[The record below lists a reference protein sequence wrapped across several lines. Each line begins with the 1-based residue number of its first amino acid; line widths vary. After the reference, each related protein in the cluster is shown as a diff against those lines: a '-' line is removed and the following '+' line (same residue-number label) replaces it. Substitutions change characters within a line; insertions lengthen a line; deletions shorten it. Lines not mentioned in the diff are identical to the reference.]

1 MSHPR
6 RIQRRVT
13 AAVLAGLALVACTT
27 TAHGTGSVRSA
38 GMAGT
43 VTATVDG
50 VEGAQANPA
59 NLAWFDN
66 PGVAIELLSTQALVG
81 NNGIDLD
88 LYNASMKGHLD
99 DADKSAILTSIP
111 TDGLTAEAHLGASAM
126 GVQVGRV
133 AVTFSGLADATTN
146 LPHDVFE
153 LLLMGNATADS
164 MTFDDA
170 RGEAISLATARVS
183 TAVTVGHS
191 RWGPIHVGLGM
202 AYLQGL
208 AYARLEEVDGNLVT
222 RTDGIRGEARGQ
234 LRTAGP
240 GAGFGLDLG
249 AATEFGPHW
258 RASLAVHNAFAQVH
272 FDRDLE
278 LRTFVATVDTLD
290 LETIDET
297 ENEEDLV
304 QSDDEVLQAAPF
316 TVDLPRVLN
325 LGVSRVTARTR
336 MGLEYEQGFA
346 TRAGATTTP
355 RVSVGAEWRALSW
368 LPLRAGISVGGR
380 SAKRASAGLGVHVV
394 GFRLDVAAS
403 TVGEWWPGSPRGV
416 SLAIGTG
423 LQF

>member
-1 MSHPR
+1 M
-6 RIQRRVT
+6 IQRRRTPSRAAT
-13 AAVLAGLALVACTT
+13 ALMATLILLGSAATVHA
-27 TAHGTGSVRSA
+27 TGSVRSA

-66 PGVAIELLSTQALVG
+66 PGVAIELLSTQALIG

-88 LYNASMKGHLD
+88 LYNASMKDHLD

-111 TDGLTAEAHLGASAM
+111 TDGLSAEAHLGASAM

-133 AVTFSGLADATTN
+133 AVTFSGTADAATN

-164 MTFDDA
+164 MSFADA
-170 RGEAISLATARVS
+170 AGEAISLATARVS

-191 RWGPIHVGLGM
+191 RWGPIHAGVGL

-208 AYARLEEVDGNLVT
+208 AYARLEEVDGTLVT
-222 RTDGIRGEARGQ
+222 RTDGIHGEARGQ
-234 LRTAGP
+234 LLTAGR
-240 GAGFGLDLG
+240 GTGFGLDLG
-249 AATEFGPHW
+249 AAAEVGPNW

-272 FDRDLE
+272 FDQDLE
-278 LRTFVATVDTLD
+278 VRTFLATVDTLD
-290 LETIDET
+290 LETVEET
-297 ENEEDLV
+297 ENEDDLV
-304 QSDDEVLQAAPF
+304 RSEDELLEAAPF

-325 LGVSRVTARTR
+325 LGVSRVTGRTR
-336 MGLEYEQGFA
+336 VGLEYEQGFA

-355 RVSVGAEWRALSW
+355 RFSVGAEWRALSW
-368 LPLRAGISVGGR
+368 LPLRAGVSVGGR
-380 SAKRASAGLGVHVV
+380 SERRASTGFGLHVG

-403 TVGEWWPGSPRGV
+403 TVGTWWPGSPRGV
-416 SLAIGTG
+416 SLAVGTG